1 LSTKYQ
7 GKQNRKQ
14 SSAQQRKQAPAQQ
27 HPQPQQGQQGQQT
40 RQGPKPT
47 SNAQALA
54 AQEAARKEARIQRQT
69 QERAQAQQRKRQ
81 ESLRRYGIIT
91 IVVLAIIG
99 LIAWKVLDEAGKPGQ
114 GQSIMADR
122 THLNAPTDPHV
133 PYSTDP
139 PTSGPHTNDVPAF
152 QVYTEPIAKEL
163 QVHGLEDGG
172 VVINYKPDLDA
183 ATVSK
188 LAELA
193 NLYIKTP
200 GKERIIMSPYPG
212 LSNAIVLTTWGRM
225 DRMDTLDEVRIRAFV
240 DAYVNIDHH
249 ENTEGQKLP

>member
-1 LSTKYQ
+1 MSTKYQ

-14 SSAQQRKQAPAQQ
+14 TPAQQRQQAPAQ
-27 HPQPQQGQQGQQT
+27 QQGQQGQQT

-47 SNAQALA
+47 SNAQTLA
-54 AQEAARKEARIQRQT
+54 TQEATRKEARIQRQA

-81 ESLRRYGIIT
+81 ESIRKYAIMSAVTLA
-91 IVVLAIIG
+91 VVA
-99 LIAWKVLDEAGKPGQ
+99 LIAFILLRDAGKPGQ
-114 GQSIMADR
+114 AQTIMTDR
-122 THLNAPTDPHV
+122 THLQNVADPHA

-139 PTSGPHTNDVPAF
+139 PTSGPHTIAVPAF
-152 QVYTEPIAKEL
+152 QVYTETIAKEL

-172 VVINYKPDLDA
+172 VVINYRPDLDK
-183 ATVSK
+183 ATVDK
-188 LAELA
+188 LAEIA

-200 GKERIIMSPYPG
+200 GKKNIIMSPYPG

-240 DAYVNIDHH
+240 DAYVNINHH
-249 ENTEGQKLP
+249 EGSDGQRLP